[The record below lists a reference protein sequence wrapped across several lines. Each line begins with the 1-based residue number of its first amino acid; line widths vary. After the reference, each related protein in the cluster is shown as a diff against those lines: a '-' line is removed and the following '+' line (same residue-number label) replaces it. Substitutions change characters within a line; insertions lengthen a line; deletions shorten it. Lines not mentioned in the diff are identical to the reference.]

1 MSALSREFDISRGTG
16 YKIFASL
23 DLARLCEHECLY
35 AGFSQVG
42 GNCDQRMTQVTP
54 RET

>member
-23 DLARLCEHECLY
+23 ALARLFEHECLC
-35 AGFSQVG
+35 AGFSQIERRHSRISGSFEG
-42 GNCDQRMTQVTP
+42 GP
-54 RET
+54 